1 MCIVRPSASFLSE
14 SDGMNRS
21 IGDTIGDSLSLSLAY
36 GRRMLTGVTP
46 LIFARYAHPGNQVVE
61 SNHPA
66 FVYGHLSLYAS
77 RIIEQL
83 GGDASAVTPS
93 AKFQE
98 LFSKD
103 AKCQDDP
110 TGTIYPGQ
118 EEVTEAFFK
127 SYEACLAVLRSTP
140 DEAFQKPNPAGG
152 RMTEMFPTLGSMQ
165 AFYVGGHFMMHIGQ
179 ISAWRRMQG
188 LGAA

>member
-1 MCIVRPSASFLSE
+1 MQ
-14 SDGMNRS
+14 RS
-21 IGDTIGDSLSLSLAY
+21 MGNTIGDSLSLSLAY
-36 GRRMLTGVTP
+36 ARRMLAGVTP
-46 LIFARYAHPGNQVVE
+46 MTFARFATPGNQVIE

-66 FVYGHLSLYAS
+66 FVYGHLGLYGS

-83 GGDASAVTPS
+83 GGDASAVTPT
-93 AKFQE
+93 ARFQE

-110 TGTIYPGQ
+110 TGSLYPSQ
-118 EEVTEAFFK
+118 DEVTEAFFQA
-127 SYEACLAVLRSTP
+127 YESCLDVLRNAP
-140 DEAFQKPNPAGG
+140 DEAFQKPNPSPG
-152 RMTEMFPTLGSMQ
+152 RMTELFPTLGSMQ
-165 AFYVGGHFMMHIGQ
+165 AFYVGGHIMMHLGQ

>member
-1 MCIVRPSASFLSE
+1 
-14 SDGMNRS
+14 MNRS
-21 IGDTIGDSLSLSLAY
+21 IGNCIGDSLSLSLAY
-36 GRRMLTGVTP
+36 AQRMLVGVTP
-46 LIFARYAHPGNQVVE
+46 LMFARYASPGGQIIE

-66 FVYGHLSLYAS
+66 FVFGHLSLYGS

-83 GGDASAVTPS
+83 DGDASAVQPT
-93 AKFQE
+93 ARFQE

-110 TGTIYPGQ
+110 TGAIYPAQ
-118 EEVTEAFFK
+118 EEVTGAFFQ
-127 SYEACLAVLRSTP
+127 SYEACSELLRNAP
-140 DEAFQKPNPAGG
+140 DEAFQKPNPMPG
-152 RMTEMFPTLGSMQ
+152 RMTELFPSLGSMQ
-165 AFYVGGHFMMHIGQ
+165 AFYVGGHIMMHLGQ

>member
-1 MCIVRPSASFLSE
+1 MQ
-14 SDGMNRS
+14 RS
-21 IGDTIGDSLSLSLAY
+21 IGLTIGDSLSLSLAY
-36 GRRMLTGVTP
+36 ARRMLTDVTP
-46 LIFARYAHPGNQVVE
+46 QTFARYASPGGQIIE

-66 FVYGHLSLYAS
+66 FVYGHLSLYGS

-83 GGDASAVTPS
+83 GGDASAVTPT

-110 TGTIYPGQ
+110 TGTIYPVQ
-118 EEVTEAFFK
+118 QQITDAFFQ
-127 SYEACLAVLRSTP
+127 SYEACLEILRVTP
-140 DEAFQKPNPAGG
+140 DDAFQQPNPTPG
-152 RMTEMFPTLGSMQ
+152 RMTELFPSLGSMQ
-165 AFYVGGHFMMHIGQ
+165 AFYVGGHIMMHLGQ